1 MPSLTDGEIRR
12 ALKQVEQ
19 TGKQLSL
26 VDGEGHGTGRLV
38 QYGSRQMRWMQSGQV
53 GSYVLLM
60 VLGMLVFFVI
70 QFFIKK

>member
-26 VDGEGHGTGRLV
+26 ADGEGHGTGRLV
-38 QYGSRQMRWMQSGQV
+38 LDRKSV
-53 GSYVLLM
+53 V
-60 VLGMLVFFVI
+60 
-70 QFFIKK
+70 